1 MVGSRQTSLSH
12 GRLGGMDKPCFCPCP
27 HQRPEQLAR
36 EICAL
41 DSSKEKLLKEGEARE
56 AG

>member
-1 MVGSRQTSLSH
+1 
-12 GRLGGMDKPCFCPCP
+12 MDKPCFCPCP